1 MALKSALEDLS
12 HTTLNAIAGCLRR
25 LEYLAGLRRQG
36 GEYVHW
42 GFGKTY
48 GRAKANKAIETAHH
62 QAVSEVL
69 STPLGTL
76 LQDLE
81 SSGKTS
87 GVAAESYL
95 EKLSEKS
102 ARLLPEDPGP
112 GSARHL
118 SSVLRALLGLERNRE
133 RNATRRVS

>member
-12 HTTLNAIAGCLRR
+12 RTTLNAIAGCLRR
-25 LEYLAGLRRQG
+25 LDYLASLRSQR

-48 GRAKANKAIETAHH
+48 GRANANKAIETAH
-62 QAVSEVL
+62 QRAVSEVL

-76 LQDLE
+76 LRDVE
-81 SSGKTS
+81 VSSQTA
-87 GVAAESYL
+87 GVEVESYL
-95 EKLSEKS
+95 EKLSKTS
-102 ARLLPEDPGP
+102 ARLLPNDPGP

-118 SSVLRALLGLERNRE
+118 SSVLHALLGLERNQE
-133 RNATRRVS
+133 RNATRQVS